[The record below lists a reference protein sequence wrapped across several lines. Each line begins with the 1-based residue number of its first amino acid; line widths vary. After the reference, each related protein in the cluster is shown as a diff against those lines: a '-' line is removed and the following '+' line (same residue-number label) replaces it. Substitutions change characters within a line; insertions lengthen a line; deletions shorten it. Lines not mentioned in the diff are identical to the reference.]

1 MKPKEVRQKILE
13 AAYEYRHDSFGIQ
26 TDQLQGKLPEV
37 DEKTLH
43 QEIAY
48 LEQKNWVDTKGR
60 FMGKQYLNFSAVAIT
75 AWGVDLVEDPEDFGK
90 IFSINLHQNNFGDI
104 SGSNISINSPYV
116 SQVIS
121 QQDAETKKLLE
132 DLLEATKKKDRPAI
146 LKALGHIGDKSLD
159 LLVAIIAGG
168 AKL

>member
-13 AAYEYRHDSFGIQ
+13 AAYEHRHDSFGIQ
-26 TDQLQGKLPEV
+26 TEDLEKRLPDV

-43 QEIAY
+43 QEITY
-48 LEQKNWVDTKGR
+48 LEQKNWVEVKGK

-75 AWGVDLVEDPEDFGK
+75 AWGIDLVEDPEEFGK

-104 SGSNISINSPYV
+104 NGSNISINSQYV

-121 QQDAETKKLLE
+121 NQDAETKKLL
-132 DLLEATKKKDRPAI
+132 DILETS
-146 LKALGHIGDKSLD
+146 HSTY
-159 LLVAIIAGG
+159 
-168 AKL
+168 

>member
-1 MKPKEVRQKILE
+1 
-13 AAYEYRHDSFGIQ
+13 
-26 TDQLQGKLPEV
+26 
-37 DEKTLH
+37 
-43 QEIAY
+43 
-48 LEQKNWVDTKGR
+48 
-60 FMGKQYLNFSAVAIT
+60 MGKQYLNFSAVAIT
-75 AWGVDLVEDPEDFGK
+75 AWGVDLVEDPEEFGK